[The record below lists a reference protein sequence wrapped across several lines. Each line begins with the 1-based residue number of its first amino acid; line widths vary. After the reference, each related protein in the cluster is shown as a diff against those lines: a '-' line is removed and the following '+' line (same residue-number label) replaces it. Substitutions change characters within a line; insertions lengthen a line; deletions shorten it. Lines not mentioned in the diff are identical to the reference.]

1 MAAAILPIVIGI
13 VIIIL
18 GIINYKGNIT
28 TLHSYHR
35 SRVKP
40 QDVLPFGRLVG
51 VGTIII
57 GISIIIMGVL
67 TLCSLILEKDIYTI
81 IGTVF
86 LIIGLVVG
94 ISITFY
100 AMIKYNKGIF

>member
-1 MAAAILPIVIGI
+1 MVGAIMPIIVGV

-18 GIINYKGNIT
+18 GIINYKGNIS

-35 SRVKP
+35 SRVAP
-40 QDVLPFGRLVG
+40 EDVLPFGRLVG
-51 VGTIII
+51 IGTIII
-57 GISIIIMGVL
+57 GISIIIMGAL
-67 TLCSLILEKDIYTI
+67 TLCSLIFGKDIYTI

-94 ISITFY
+94 MGITFY
-100 AMIKYNKGIF
+100 ALIKYNKGIF

>member
-18 GIINYKGNIT
+18 GIINFKGNIS

-35 SRVKP
+35 NRVAP
-40 QDVLPFGRLVG
+40 QDVLPYGKLVG
-51 VGTIII
+51 IGTIII
-57 GISIIIMGVL
+57 GIAIIIMGIL
-67 TLCSLILEKDIYTI
+67 TLLALILENDIYTI
-81 IGTVF
+81 IGTAI
-86 LIIGLVVG
+86 LITGLVVG
-94 ISITFY
+94 IIITFY

>member
-1 MAAAILPIVIGI
+1 MLGTIVPIIIGI

-35 SRVKP
+35 NRVAP
-40 QDVLPFGRLVG
+40 EDILPFGRLVG
-51 VGTIII
+51 IGTIII
-57 GISIIIMGVL
+57 GISIIIMGTL
-67 TLCSLILEKDIYTI
+67 TLFALVFEKDIYTI
-81 IGTVF
+81 IGTVV
-86 LIIGLVVG
+86 LIIGLVIG
-94 ISITFY
+94 IIITFY

>member
-1 MAAAILPIVIGI
+1 MVGAIMPIIIGV

-57 GISIIIMGVL
+57 GISIIIMGIL
-67 TLCSLILEKDIYTI
+67 TLLALILENDIYTV
-81 IGTVF
+81 IGTAI
-86 LIIGLVVG
+86 LITGLVVG
-94 ISITFY
+94 IIITFY

>member
-1 MAAAILPIVIGI
+1 MLGAIVPIIIGI

-35 SRVKP
+35 NRVAP
-40 QDVLPFGRLVG
+40 EDVLPFGRLVG
-51 VGTIII
+51 IGTIII
-57 GISIIIMGVL
+57 GISIIIMGTL
-67 TLCSLILEKDIYTI
+67 TLFALVFEKDIYTI
-81 IGTVF
+81 IGTVV
-86 LIIGLVVG
+86 LIIGLVIG
-94 ISITFY
+94 IVITFY

>member
-1 MAAAILPIVIGI
+1 MLGAIVPIIIGI

-35 SRVKP
+35 NRVAP
-40 QDVLPFGRLVG
+40 EDILPFGRLVG
-51 VGTIII
+51 IGTIII
-57 GISIIIMGVL
+57 GISIIIMGTL
-67 TLCSLILEKDIYTI
+67 TLFALVFEKDIYTI
-81 IGTVF
+81 IGTVV
-86 LIIGLVVG
+86 LIIGLVIG
-94 ISITFY
+94 IIITFY